1 VQLQLSLT
9 LADDLY
15 DLLLMSGE
23 PVGFMHAACRLL
35 SLTEAPEPLCRR
47 VMDTLV
53 TDDRRFVWSSPTTI
67 GLCDWRFADPD
78 LADVAFVVIDLET
91 TGTKPGAGK
100 ITEIGA
106 VRIEGLEQVATFETL
121 VNPQRPIPQMVIEL
135 TGITP
140 QMLLGAP
147 RIEQVMP
154 HLLDFIE
161 GAVVVAHNS
170 SFDLGFLNYE
180 LARLKGRRLGD
191 GAIDTVPL
199 SRCAVP
205 GLPNHKLGTVAEAL
219 GSPVAANHRALA
231 DALATAHVFLTCVGR
246 LQERG
251 VTRLDELR
259 THIDPGHRRDRHKLA
274 LTRDIP
280 RTPGAYLFL
289 DDEGNVLYVGKAD
302 RLRDRVRSYFL
313 SNVDHSR
320 KVRQAVRRLRK
331 VEWEATGSP
340 LRAVV
345 REQELIL
352 AHRPTCN
359 VFGRRPENYCYVKLG
374 GRGTGLRLYSSDR
387 PGSPPKA
394 RGRKSPKAGA
404 PARPVSRE
412 VGPFRGRSRVSA
424 ALGLLHRT
432 FPVRQ
437 CRSTSQNE
445 PCLFG
450 QTERCLAPCSADG
463 PSLAA
468 HDQLAADLLDW
479 LGGGP
484 APALG
489 DPLERARHH
498 MERLATQQRYEEAQ
512 EVRDALDG
520 LTTLRG
526 SYAALREAHDTRVA
540 VLWRDENADDD
551 PRLHVDLVWHGL
563 PHSSA
568 TVSASTAAVEIGRMV
583 RSLPAETTA
592 AHGRENGGPGGS
604 GASLEHIAVPQDR
617 LDLLLA
623 VRRWVIDAPSS
634 ALVRFPEDAA
644 PAPHGTPTRPEAAFL
659 EHERH
664 DEAARRE
671 VWRQEILRAG
681 LALLRER
688 PMVQEAP
695 PMPATAGGRSPDS

>member
-1 VQLQLSLT
+1 MQLQLSLT

-15 DLLLMSGE
+15 DLLVMSGE
-23 PVGFMHAACRLL
+23 PADFMQVACRLL

-47 VMDTLV
+47 IMDTLV
-53 TDDRRFVWSSPTTI
+53 TDDRRFVWSSPNTI
-67 GLCDWRFADPD
+67 GLCDWRFTDPD

-91 TGTKPGAGK
+91 TGTRPGAGK

-106 VRIEGLEQVATFETL
+106 VRIEGLAQVATFETL
-121 VNPQRPIPQMVIEL
+121 VNPQRPIPRVIIEL

-147 RIEQVMP
+147 RIEEVMP
-154 HLLDFIE
+154 HLLDFID

-180 LARLKGRRLGD
+180 LARLRGRRLGD

-199 SRCAVP
+199 SRSAVP
-205 GLPNHKLGTVAEAL
+205 GLSNHKLGTVAEAL

-259 THIDPGHRRDRHKLA
+259 THIDPSHRRDRHKLA

-289 DDEGNVLYVGKAD
+289 DDEGNVLYVGKANQ
-302 RLRDRVRSYFL
+302 LRDRVRSYFL

-374 GRGTGLRLYSSDR
+374 GRGNGLRLYSSDR
-387 PGSPPKA
+387 PGNPTKTCAP
-394 RGRKSPKAGA
+394 RNQEAGA
-404 PARPVSRE
+404 PARPAGQV

-424 ALGLLHRT
+424 ALRLLHRT

-437 CRSTSQNE
+437 CRSTSQNG

-450 QTERCLAPCSADG
+450 QTERCLAPCSVDG
-463 PSLAA
+463 LSLLA

-479 LGGGP
+479 LEGGA

-489 DPLERARHH
+489 DPLERARHR
-498 MERLATQQRYEEAQ
+498 MERLAAQQRYEEAQ

-520 LTTLRG
+520 LITMRG
-526 SYAALREAHDTRVA
+526 SYAALREAHETRVA
-540 VLWRDENADDD
+540 VLWLDESADSD
-551 PRLHVDLVWHGL
+551 PSLHVDLVWRGL

-568 TVSASTAAVEIGRMV
+568 TVTASTAAVEIGRMV
-583 RSLPAETTA
+583 RSLPIDATTA
-592 AHGRENGGPGGS
+592 HES
-604 GASLEHIAVPQDR
+604 KSEHVAVPQDQ

-623 VRRWVIDAPSS
+623 VRRWVLDAPSS
-634 ALVRFPEDAA
+634 SLVRFPGDAEP
-644 PAPHGTPTRPEAAFL
+644 PARYEA
-659 EHERH
+659 
-664 DEAARRE
+664 
-671 VWRQEILRAG
+671 WRQEILRAS
-681 LALLRER
+681 LALLRELPMLQER
-688 PMVQEAP
+688 PLP
-695 PMPATAGGRSPDS
+695 DATKGRSPVS

>member
-1 VQLQLSLT
+1 MQLQLSLT

-15 DLLLMSGE
+15 DLLVMSGE
-23 PVGFMHAACRLL
+23 PVDFMQAAGLLL

-53 TDDRRFVWSSPTTI
+53 TEDRRFAWSSPNTI
-67 GLCDWRFADPD
+67 GLCDWRFTDPD
-78 LADVAFVVIDLET
+78 LAEVSFVVIDLET
-91 TGTKPGAGK
+91 TGTRPGASK

-121 VNPQRPIPQMVIEL
+121 VNPQRPIPQVIIEL

-147 RIEQVMP
+147 RIEEVMP
-154 HLLDFIE
+154 HLLDFID

-180 LARLKGRRLGD
+180 LARLRGRRLGD

-199 SRCAVP
+199 SRCAAP

-280 RTPGAYLFL
+280 RAPGAYLFL
-289 DDEGNVLYVGKAD
+289 DEDGNVLYVGKANQ
-302 RLRDRVRSYFL
+302 LRDRVRSYFL

-331 VEWEATGSP
+331 VEWETTGSP

-352 AHRPTCN
+352 THRPTCN

-374 GRGTGLRLYSSDR
+374 GRGSGLRLYSSDR
-387 PGSPPKA
+387 PGNPAKTRARKNHKA
-394 RGRKSPKAGA
+394 SAPTRPAGQ
-404 PARPVSRE
+404 VI
-412 VGPFRGRSRVSA
+412 GPFRGRSRVTA
-424 ALGLLHRT
+424 ALELLHRT

-437 CRSTSQNE
+437 CRGTSQNG
-445 PCLFG
+445 PCIFG
-450 QTERCLAPCSADG
+450 QTERCLAPCSEDG
-463 PSLAA
+463 LTLPV

-479 LGGGP
+479 LGGGA

-489 DPLERARHH
+489 DPLERARRH
-498 MERLATQQRYEEAQ
+498 MERLAAQRRYEEAQ

-520 LTTLRG
+520 LITLRG
-526 SYAALREAHDTRVA
+526 SYAALREAHKMRVA
-540 VLWRDENADDD
+540 VLWLDGDAGEG

-563 PHSSA
+563 PDSSA
-568 TVSASTAAVEIGRMV
+568 TVSGSTAAVEIGRMV
-583 RSLPAETTA
+583 RSLPTDTTD
-592 AHGRENGGPGGS
+592 RDESDGGS
-604 GASLEHIAVPQDR
+604 GRDSGGLDHVAVPQDR

-623 VRRWVIDAPSS
+623 VRRWVIDAPTSS
-634 ALVRFPEDAA
+634 LVWYPGDSA
-644 PAPHGTPTRPEAAFL
+644 PAPQGAPEQGAPECHGLDLR
-659 EHERH
+659 
-664 DEAARRE
+664 DETARRE
-671 VWRQEILRAG
+671 AWRQEILTAS
-681 LALLRER
+681 LTLLRER
-688 PMVQEAP
+688 PVMQERP
-695 PMPATAGGRSPDS
+695 LPDTTKGRSPVS